1 MYLNSGSGGGGHI
14 WRQRFSARGEFTPPE
29 QITSGPTEE
38 EGISM
43 ASDGRSF
50 ITAVGLTRSAVWVHD
65 RKGERQISLE
75 GVAVHPLF
83 TSDGKKLLYLVG
95 QSGSPLQRE
104 LWWSDLDS
112 GHTEPLLR
120 GFAVPA
126 GGNRSPYGISP
137 DGRQVVLE
145 APDREGKSRLWL
157 AHLDKRSPPLPIP
170 NAEGDGPLFGP
181 GGEIYFRGREGDY
194 GFAFRIRQD
203 GTELRKAFDYPVTG
217 LLGISPGGKW
227 LAVYARPS
235 EHAAGATLLLP
246 LGGGTPVQLFG
257 HSMHP
262 SWCGDGR
269 FMFLSVTRSAY
280 SGQAGKTYVYPL
292 TPPAELPKIP
302 VGGFQ
307 SEAAIASLPGIRV
320 INNPSVAPGPT
331 PEVYAFS
338 RLTVQRNLYRVPVPG
353 E

>member
-126 GGNRSPYGISP
+126 GGNRSPYGISRTA
-137 DGRQVVLE
+137 DRWCSKRRIVKGRVGFGWPTSTSGPRHCQ
-145 APDREGKSRLWL
+145 SRMRKVT
-157 AHLDKRSPPLPIP
+157 ARYSARAGRSIF
-170 NAEGDGPLFGP
+170 AA
-181 GGEIYFRGREGDY
+181 GRATTDSPSE
-194 GFAFRIRQD
+194 FVR
-203 GTELRKAFDYPVTG
+203 TEL
-217 LLGISPGGKW
+217 
-227 LAVYARPS
+227 
-235 EHAAGATLLLP
+235 
-246 LGGGTPVQLFG
+246 
-257 HSMHP
+257 
-262 SWCGDGR
+262 
-269 FMFLSVTRSAY
+269 
-280 SGQAGKTYVYPL
+280 
-292 TPPAELPKIP
+292 
-302 VGGFQ
+302 
-307 SEAAIASLPGIRV
+307 
-320 INNPSVAPGPT
+320 N
-331 PEVYAFS
+331 
-338 RLTVQRNLYRVPVPG
+338 
-353 E
+353 